1 MIDESAVYI
10 VDETTENIKK
20 LLEEGTAGSG
30 IPPANLSIMSAAAG
44 DQKVNLKFA
53 VPAETIIDG
62 QVVQT
67 TAGII
72 VRRKAGSAPES
83 ITDGDLVVDCG
94 PSDYAET
101 AFEDTGLEN
110 DTEYFYRFFPY
121 SDHNVYNKNAA
132 NIISAS
138 PKEYILY
145 GFYID
150 PNDSNPATRVHY
162 TDMAEGMTPA
172 KMNFTTGQFDPGSWD
187 ESVFFRVNNKP
198 YMVKFDGTIDY
209 ELDPNDYTRKADG
222 SGSSAVSDSAY
233 QGNAMARFDTVWL
246 YQYKDNQGRFNCK
259 ICNIQLDNN
268 YHAYAHEREDGT
280 IMDYIFLSMFEG
292 SLISSKVRSLKGQS
306 VMNTQ
311 TGTNELTYAKANG
324 SLWSTRSWAHR
335 NLVNML
341 LILMGKSTDTQ
352 TVFGQGHDSGGSQAS
367 HLTQTGTLYNKG
379 AFYGTNTNAV
389 MKVFHIENWWGNA
402 WERIE
407 GLVTDANKQI
417 LVKMK
422 KPYNTT
428 GSGYTATGITPG
440 GTSGGY
446 ISAADMKEYG
456 GYLPKTAS
464 GSSSTYDC
472 DGLWFAASC
481 YALVGG
487 NCSNGALDG
496 AFAVNLYHAVS
507 GSNWNFGAALSC
519 ERPVAA

>member
-10 VDETTENIKK
+10 VDETTENIKN
-20 LLEEGTAGSG
+20 LLEEGTGGSG
-30 IPPANLSIMSAAAG
+30 IPPANLSVMSAAAG
-44 DQKVNLKFA
+44 DQKVKLKFA
-53 VPAETIIDG
+53 VAKETIIEN

-94 PSDYAET
+94 PSEYAET
-101 AFEDTGLEN
+101 AFEDTGLDN

-121 SDHNVYNKNAA
+121 SDHNVYNKNEA
-132 NIISAS
+132 NIISAT

-172 KMNFTTGQFDPGSWD
+172 KMNFTTGEFDAGSWD
-187 ESVFFRVNNKP
+187 ETVFFRVNNKP
-198 YMVKFDGTIDY
+198 YMVKSNGQIDY
-209 ELDPNDYTRKADG
+209 ELDPNDYTKKADG
-222 SGSSAVSDSAY
+222 SGSSAISDTGY
-233 QGNAMARFDTVWL
+233 DGNAMARFDTVWL
-246 YQYKDNQGRFNCK
+246 YQYKDSQGRFNCK
-259 ICNIQLDNN
+259 ICNIQLDSN
-268 YHAYAHEREDGT
+268 YHA
-280 IMDYIFLSMFEG
+280 
-292 SLISSKVRSLKGQS
+292 
-306 VMNTQ
+306 
-311 TGTNELTYAKANG
+311 AKNNG
-324 SLWSTRSWAHR
+324 SLWSTRSWAQR

-341 LILMGKSTDTQ
+341 LILMGRSTDTQ
-352 TVFGQGHDSGGSQAS
+352 ATFGQGHDSGGSQAS
-367 HLTQTGTLYNKG
+367 HLTKTGTLYNKG
-379 AFYGTNTNAV
+379 AFFGTNTNAV

-422 KPYNTT
+422 KPYNQT
-428 GSGYTATGITPG
+428 GAGYTATGITPG

-481 YALVGG
+481 YAIVGG
-487 NCSNGALDG
+487 SCHNGALDG
-496 AFAVNLYHAVS
+496 AFAVDLDNAVS
-507 GSNWNFGAALSC
+507 ISYWAFGAALSC
-519 ERPVAA
+519 EQPVSA